1 LSEDVNVDELR
12 RRARRRLV
20 GAIVLAL
27 AAAVVVPM
35 LLESEPRPLGEDVAV
50 RIPPVDDGKFVNR
63 LNEPSAKTD
72 ARPGAPRPDAGAK
85 SPAAPGDTTAKAPA
99 GAPPPGAS
107 NAIASETTGT
117 ARPKYDTSLTPKD
130 APPGASG
137 GASGGGTSAAPG
149 AAPAPAAA
157 PTPPASPTPTPATP
171 AASSSAA
178 SSPSDGAKGAGVTTT
193 RPPSGSAP
201 ASGPTP
207 AAAASGPAAGPA
219 SGAAPSAPAKS
230 ASSSPAAP
238 KGDGA
243 YAVQLAAFS
252 DDKGA
257 NALAGRLKR
266 AGYTAYTEPVKSTK
280 GTLYRVR
287 VGPYASKDAA
297 TAAREKLKGEGQDGI
312 VAPVH

>member
-1 LSEDVNVDELR
+1 M
-12 RRARRRLV
+12 
-20 GAIVLAL
+20 GAVVLAL

-63 LNEPSAKTD
+63 LNEPSTKTD
-72 ARPGAPRPDAGAK
+72 ARPGAARPEAGAK
-85 SPAAPGDTTAKAPA
+85 SPAAPADTTAKPPA
-99 GAPPPGAS
+99 GAPPASASSAGAS
-107 NAIASETTGT
+107 DATGA

-130 APPGASG
+130 ASPGASG
-137 GASGGGTSAAPG
+137 GSTPAASAA
-149 AAPAPAAA
+149 APAAA
-157 PTPPASPTPTPATP
+157 STPPTPAAPAAP
-171 AASSSAA
+171 AASPSAA
-178 SSPSDGAKGAGVTTT
+178 TSTTDGAKGGGATTT
-193 RPPSGSAP
+193 RPPP
-201 ASGPTP
+201 ASTPSGPTP

-219 SGAAPSAPAKS
+219 SGSAPSAPAKGAPS
-230 ASSSPAAP
+230 APATA

-266 AGYTAYTEPVKSTK
+266 AGYTAYTEPVKSAK

-297 TAAREKLKGEGQDGI
+297 TAARDKLKGEGQDGI